1 MMNRRSFLQSTACAG
16 TIGTLSG
23 AALLPAAFS
32 RDAQA
37 AIDTLKLF
45 VPANPGGGWDQT
57 ARSMELALKQ
67 ANLIKGAQVTNV
79 GGAGGAVGLPQFVNQ
94 WKGQGN
100 ALMVAGMVMVGA
112 LITNKSPVKITQTVP
127 VARLTGEFEVIVVP
141 PNSPHKNLQD
151 LVNAFKADPTKVSW
165 AGGSAGGTDHILAG
179 MIAKAAGGDAKKVS
193 YVAYSGG
200 GPAQAALLGNQ
211 VTCGVSGWGE
221 FSEQVK
227 AGKLRA
233 LAISADKR
241 QPGIDIPTIK
251 EQGIDV
257 ELANWRGVF
266 APPGIKDAD
275 KAALID
281 LLTKM
286 KDSAPWQEQLKTR
299 EWTDYFLAGDAY
311 AKYIE
316 SENTRIEA
324 ILKDL
329 GLA

>member
-1 MMNRRSFLQSTACAG
+1 MMNRRSFLQSTVTAAAA
-16 TIGTLSG
+16 T
-23 AALLPAAFS
+23 ALLPAFGS
-32 RDAQA
+32 SEAQA
-37 AIDTLKLF
+37 AIDNLLLF

-57 ARSMELALKQ
+57 ARSMEQALKQ

-94 WKGQGN
+94 WKGRGN

-127 VARLTGEFEVIVVP
+127 IARLTGEFEVIVVP
-141 PNSPHKNLQD
+141 PDSPHKTLKD
-151 LVNAFKADPTKVSW
+151 LAAAFKADPTKVSW

-179 MIAKAAGGDAKKVS
+179 MIAKAAGGEAKKVA

-221 FSEQVK
+221 FSEQIK

-241 QPGIDIPTIK
+241 QPGIDVPTIK
-251 EQGIDV
+251 EQGLDV
-257 ELANWRGVF
+257 ELYNWRGVF

-281 LLTKM
+281 LMTRM
-286 KDSAPWQEQLKTR
+286 RSSPAWTEQLKTR
-299 EWTDYFLAGDAY
+299 EWTDVFLAGDAY
-311 AKYIE
+311 GKYLAE
-316 SENTRIEA
+316 ENTRIEA

>member
-1 MMNRRSFLQSTACAG
+1 MINRRSFLQSTVSA
-16 TIGTLSG
+16 S
-23 AALLPAAFS
+23 AAAVLLPAAFS

-37 AIDTLKLF
+37 AIDSLQLF

-57 ARSMELALKQ
+57 ARSMEQALKQ

-94 WKGQGN
+94 WKGRGN

-112 LITNKSPVKITQTVP
+112 LITNKSPVKVTQTVP
-127 VARLTGEFEVIVVP
+127 IARLTGEFEVIVVP
-141 PNSPHKNLQD
+141 PNSPFKTLQD
-151 LVNAFKADPTKVSW
+151 LVAAFKADPTKVSW

-179 MIAKAAGGDAKKVS
+179 MIAKAAGGDAKKVA

-200 GPAQAALLGNQ
+200 GPAQAALLGSQ

-221 FSEQVK
+221 FSEQIK

-241 QPGIDIPTIK
+241 QPGIDVPTIK

-257 ELANWRGVF
+257 ELYNWRGVF
-266 APPGIKDAD
+266 APPGIKDAE

-281 LLTKM
+281 LMTKM
-286 KDSAPWQEQLKTR
+286 KDSAPWKDQLKTR
-299 EWTDYFLAGDAY
+299 EWTDIFLAGDAY
-311 AKYIE
+311 GKYLADEIA
-316 SENTRIEA
+316 RIEA

>member
-1 MMNRRSFLQSTACAG
+1 MMNRRSFLQTTLCAG
-16 TIGTLSG
+16 T
-23 AALLPAAFS
+23 ALTALPAFTG
-32 RDAQA
+32 DALAQV
-37 AIDTLKLF
+37 DSLKFF

-57 ARSMELALKQ
+57 ARSMEQALKQ
-67 ANLIKGAQVTNV
+67 ANLIKNAQVTNV

-112 LITNKSPVKITQTVP
+112 LLTNKSPVKIAQTVP

-141 PNSPHKNLQD
+141 PASPHKTLKD
-151 LVNAFKADPTKVSW
+151 LIAAFKADPAKVSW

-179 MIAKAAGGDAKKVS
+179 MIAKAAGGDAKRVS

-211 VTCGVSGWGE
+211 VTCGISGWGE

-241 QPGIDIPTIK
+241 QPGIDVPTIR
-251 EQGIDV
+251 EQGLDV
-257 ELANWRGVF
+257 ELYNWRGVF
-266 APPGIKDAD
+266 APPGIKDSD
-275 KAALID
+275 RAALID
-281 LLTKM
+281 LMTKM
-286 KDSAPWQEQLKTR
+286 NASAPWQDQLKTR
-299 EWTDYFLAGDAY
+299 EWTNIFLAGDAY
-311 AKYIE
+311 GKFLGE
-316 SENTRIEA
+316 ENTRIEG
-324 ILKDL
+324 ILKEL